1 MRPDKV
7 TCLSMDESYGV
18 DEYGMPGG
26 HEVPPGRT
34 TLGALRGAGYR
45 YHSVRTEI
53 RENLVAKLSMGR
65 PSVSTVIGFDG
76 TVLPELERAL
86 FALHHV
92 LVLGDRGQGKSSL
105 LRGLRELLNV
115 WTPVIEGSVLHEHP
129 MNPQT
134 GWANELIAEHGDDT
148 PVDWISRDVR
158 LAELSC
164 TADVTAAEL
173 LGDHEPQ
180 LGHGLL
186 PAMNRGI
193 VILDDLAA
201 LPTRAQAVLARV
213 LSDGEIT
220 ARGGATL
227 LPLDTL
233 VVAAT
238 DRRDYQEYGR
248 VVAPLRD
255 RFGGVITTHYPPTL
269 ADEVEILRRSAVLGP
284 RDSNLFIPQL
294 PGYLIEIV
302 ARFARAVRATPDFD
316 PEAAASVRFGIG
328 ALETLG
334 GSAARRASLH
344 REDAIVRPAD
354 LSTLVPAGI
363 GRIRS
368 AEGDPDQECQLLAGL
383 LDEAINQ
390 TCRARL
396 TEQDTAIIKAR
407 FGPGVSL
414 TTGPDQSSRAVLDQ
428 LGTVPQFS
436 RLLQQLGIGDG
447 AETPGLA
454 AGAVEFVLEGLVAE
468 GHVTRHRDDTM
479 ITYRSASEAAS

>member
-1 MRPDKV
+1 MIKYRA
-7 TCLSMDESYGV
+7 CMDESYGV

-26 HEVPPGRT
+26 QDVAPGRT

-65 PSVSTVIGFDG
+65 AGIAEVIGFG
-76 TVLPELERAL
+76 ETVLPELERSL

-92 LVLGDRGQGKSSL
+92 IVIGDRGQGKSTV
-105 LRGLRELLNV
+105 LRGLRDLLNV

-129 MNPQT
+129 MNPQSD
-134 GWANELIAEHGDDT
+134 WAHALIAEHGDET
-148 PVDWISRDVR
+148 PVDWINRSVR
-158 LAELSC
+158 LAELCC
-164 TADVTAAEL
+164 TAEVTTADL

-193 VILDDLAA
+193 VVLDDLAS
-201 LPTRAQAVLARV
+201 LTPRVQASLAGV
-213 LSDGEIT
+213 LSDSALT
-220 ARGGATL
+220 ARGGATR

-233 VVAAT
+233 VVAAA
-238 DRRDYQEYGR
+238 DRRDYHEYGR

-255 RFGGVITTHYPPTL
+255 RFAGVIMTHYPVTL
-269 ADEVEILRRSAVLGP
+269 ADEIEILRRSAVLGP
-284 RDSNLFIPQL
+284 RDSNLFIPQV

-302 ARFARAVRATPDFD
+302 ARFARAVRATPDFE
-316 PEAAASVRFGIG
+316 PEAAASLRFGIG

-344 REDAIVRPAD
+344 HEDAIVRPAD
-354 LSTLVPAGI
+354 LSTLITSGL

-368 AEGDPDQECQLLAGL
+368 ADGDPDHERRLLIGL
-383 LDEAINQ
+383 LDEAIAQ
-390 TCRARL
+390 TCRATL
-396 TEQDTAIIKAR
+396 TEQDTSIIKPR
-407 FGPGVSL
+407 FGPGVCL
-414 TTGPDQSSRAVLDQ
+414 VTGPDRSSREILDQ
-428 LGTVPQFS
+428 LGPVPQFS
-436 RLLQQLGIGDG
+436 QLLQQLGIGDG

-468 GHVTRHRDDTM
+468 GHVSRHREETT
-479 ITYRSASEAAS
+479 ITYRSASEAGS

>member
-1 MRPDKV
+1 
-7 TCLSMDESYGV
+7 MDESYGV
-18 DEYGMPGG
+18 DEYGTPGG

-53 RENLVAKLSMGR
+53 RENLVARLSMGR
-65 PSVSTVIGFDG
+65 PSVSTVVGFDD
-76 TVLPELERAL
+76 TVLPDLERTL

-92 LVLGDRGQGKSSL
+92 VALGDRGQGKSTL
-105 LRGLRELLNV
+105 LRGLRELLDV
-115 WTPVIEGSVLHEHP
+115 WTPVIDGSVLHEHP
-129 MNPQT
+129 MRPQSA
-134 GWANELIAEHGDDT
+134 WAHSLIAEHGDET
-148 PVDWISRDVR
+148 PVDWINRDVR

-164 TADVTAAEL
+164 TADITAADL
-173 LGDHEPQ
+173 IGDHEPQ

-193 VILDDLAA
+193 VVLDDLAA
-201 LPTRAQAVLARV
+201 LPPRAQAVLARV

-233 VVAAT
+233 VVAAA

-255 RFGGVITTHYPPTL
+255 RFAGVITTHYPPTL
-269 ADEVEILRRSAVLGP
+269 ADEIEILRRSAVLGP
-284 RDSNLFIPQL
+284 RDSNLFIPQV

-302 ARFARAVRATPDFD
+302 ARFARAVRATPDFE
-316 PEAAASVRFGIG
+316 PEAAASVRYGIG

-354 LSTLVPAGI
+354 LSTLISAGLA
-363 GRIRS
+363 RIRS
-368 AEGDPDQECQLLAGL
+368 AEGDPEHERRLLAGL
-383 LDEAINQ
+383 LDEAIAQ
-390 TCRARL
+390 TCRTRL
-396 TEQDTAIIKAR
+396 TEQETSIIAAR
-407 FGPGVSL
+407 FGHGVSL
-414 TTGPDQSSRAVLDQ
+414 ATGPDRSSREVLDQ

-436 RLLQQLGIGDG
+436 QLLQQLGIGDG

-454 AGAVEFVLEGLVAE
+454 AGAVEFVLEGLITE
-468 GHVTRHRDDTM
+468 GQVTRHREQTT
-479 ITYRSASEAAS
+479 ITYRSASEAGP